1 MCNLAN
7 VTKDSLGRTA
17 PEGPRKLTWVN
28 GLELEPPFIVLQEID
43 LAIEALKLKSEE
55 MVYFPDSSTFRHRV
69 LLKNENWCCFKCDQ
83 YLIYDKVILDFM
95 SK

>member
-28 GLELEPPFIVLQEID
+28 GLEPPFIVLQEID

-55 MVYFPDSSTFRHRV
+55 MVYFPDSSTFRHCIS
-69 LLKNENWCCFKCDQ
+69 L
-83 YLIYDKVILDFM
+83 
-95 SK
+95 